1 MWFPKQQSRGLYTI
15 SRLIIIKGKYEIK
28 KELEHIGFT
37 SSDDWRIFNET
48 VERQIAEE
56 DSEYNKNSIILLDRD
71 GIERVAP
78 RGVCRNLATV
88 VNCKLVFDT
97 GLFFAN
103 GDQLKACL
111 GIYQN
116 RNRQNRDYPY
126 VADIIWQSWGDAGRK
141 NIVPACV
148 ANIDDIAKI
157 VACIYGGVEKTAREA
172 IRYAFLTQPTEDDNV
187 ENVWVA
193 LIKRDIKLSFDKSD
207 EDSGFPCYVINAQAL
222 RQDPSCPAI
231 YRTLKIA
238 LGLLRNPSILEKLQR
253 LLPDMDARV
262 PCGWNHWVEKEESFL
277 CDRPAGSSLAYYLEG
292 VLERLCLDRDADSNA
307 SGTFADD
314 TNGPGF
320 WFCTGLIGRAGC
332 FIYGHICKP
341 DDDGFYQYIEW
352 HMGNDKPLPS
362 QHPAPPNWTRS
373 AQELVY
379 NRDLLAKI
387 VLRDAVQ
394 HVYNKHRERFP
405 REWRSLPF
413 DTILD
418 YANRAF
424 NQMCL
429 EAYGNYRIIIPAF
442 YKGRVSLLLPLRL
455 GDSSESRTNA
465 YLVVT
470 NEGTRYQAWTI
481 YTPSMAFYAARIVT
495 PQATLE
501 WEQNFFAPLRAAL
514 HQVQEESSFS
524 FNGEWEANQLK
535 ELLEASK

>member
-28 KELEHIGFT
+28 KELELIGFT

-193 LIKRDIKLSFDKSD
+193 LIKRDIKLSFDKSG
-207 EDSGFPCYVINAQAL
+207 EASGFPCYVINAQAL

-231 YRTLKIA
+231 YRELKIT
-238 LGLLRNPSILEKLQR
+238 LGLLRNPLLLGKLEQ
-253 LLPDMDARV
+253 LLPDMDDRV
-262 PCGWNHWVEKEESFL
+262 PCGWDHWVEQEEGFL
-277 CDRPAGSSLAYYLEG
+277 CDGPMGNTLAYYLEG
-292 VLERLCLDRDADSNA
+292 VLERLCADRDSD
-307 SGTFADD
+307 SGTTHAVVDDADHV
-314 TNGPGF
+314 GF
-320 WFCTGLIGRAGC
+320 WFCTGLVGQDGD
-332 FIYGHICKP
+332 FLYGHVCKP
-341 DDDGFYQYIEW
+341 DADGFCQYIEW
-352 HMGNDKPLPS
+352 HTSNDKELPS
-362 QHPAPPNWTRS
+362 QHPVPPDWTRS

-379 NRDLLAKI
+379 NRALLANTK
-387 VLRDAVQ
+387 LERAVR
-394 HVYNKHRERFP
+394 HVCNKHRERLP
-405 REWRSLPF
+405 REWRNLPES
-413 DTILD
+413 TVIK
-418 YANRAF
+418 YVKEAF
-424 NQMCL
+424 KRVCL
-429 EAYGNYRIIIPAF
+429 EAYGNYRIIIPTF
-442 YKGRVSLLLPLRL
+442 YKGNVSLLLPLHL
-455 GDSSESRTNA
+455 GNSPESRTNA

-470 NEGTRYQAWTI
+470 NEGTCYQSWTI

-501 WEQNFFAPLRAAL
+501 WEQSFFAPLRAAF
-514 HQVQEESSFS
+514 QAQAKSSFS
-524 FNGEWEANQLK
+524 PNDEWEDRQLK
-535 ELLEASK
+535 ELLEVSK